1 MEDPFFIVR
10 GEVNKAL
17 NNVNQQYKKWEK
29 LLSAENNV
37 NVGKEEYNSTVS
49 EIKNG
54 IRSIEW
60 DLEDLTETVN
70 IVEANPMKFNL
81 TPNDIIERRDFINDT
96 RGRVK
101 SMKEQFDDPQ
111 VLSKIDKNQRNSL
124 IKNGHTNKYQKL
136 ENEMVQSNQRYI
148 EDSQTQQQILINQ
161 QDNQLEHVHRS
172 VSVLKSMGGQIG
184 NELEEQAILIDEL
197 SHEVDQTD
205 SRLQTVLVR
214 VEKMLRL
221 ADDRKQTYVLIALI
235 FMMVIV
241 VILFIAL

>member
-17 NNVNQQYKKWEK
+17 GNVNDQYNKWEK
-29 LLSAENNV
+29 LLSDENA
-37 NVGKEEYNSTVS
+37 VGKEEYNATLS

-60 DLEDLTETVN
+60 DLEDLIETVN
-70 IVEANPMKFNL
+70 IVESNPMKFNL
-81 TPNDIIERRDFINDT
+81 TPNDIIERRDFITNT
-96 RGRVK
+96 QSRVK
-101 SMKEQFDDPQ
+101 SMKEQFNDPQ
-111 VLSKIDKNQRNSL
+111 VLSKVEKSQRSSL
-124 IKNGHTNKYQKL
+124 IKNGHMNKYEKL
-136 ENEMVQSNQRYI
+136 DNEIVQSNQRYI
-148 EDSQTQQQILINQ
+148 QDTQAQQQLLMGQ

-172 VSVLKSMGGQIG
+172 VGVLKSMGSQIG
-184 NELEEQAILIDEL
+184 NELEEQAIIIDEL

-221 ADDRKQTYVLIALI
+221 ADDKKQTYVLIALI

>member
-17 NNVNQQYKKWEK
+17 GNVDQQYKKWEK
-29 LLSAENNV
+29 LLSSEE

-70 IVEANPMKFNL
+70 IVESNPMKFNL
-81 TPNDIIERRDFINDT
+81 TPNDIIERRNFIIDT
-96 RGRVK
+96 RDRVK
-101 SMKEQFDDPQ
+101 SMKDGFNDPQ
-111 VLSKIDKNQRNSL
+111 VLSKIEKNQRNSL
-124 IKNGHTNKYQKL
+124 IKNNHTNKYEKL
-136 ENEMVQSNQRYI
+136 ENEMTQSNQRYI
-148 EDSQTQQQILINQ
+148 DDTQAQQQILISQ

-184 NELEEQAILIDEL
+184 NELEEQAIIIDEL

-221 ADDRKQTYVLIALI
+221 ADDRKQTYVLITLI

>member
-17 NNVNQQYKKWEK
+17 GNVNEQYKKWEK
-29 LLSAENNV
+29 LLHDENSL
-37 NVGKEEYNSTVS
+37 GKEEYNSTVS

-70 IVEANPMKFNL
+70 IVESNPMKFNL

-96 RGRVK
+96 KNRVK
-101 SMKEQFDDPQ
+101 SMKKRFDDPQ
-111 VLSKIDKNQRNSL
+111 VLFKLEKSQRSSL
-124 IKNGHTNKYQKL
+124 IRNGHVNKYEKL
-136 ENEMVQSNQRYI
+136 DNEMVQSNQRYI
-148 EDSQTQQQILINQ
+148 EDTQAQQQMLINQ
-161 QDNQLEHVHRS
+161 QENQLEHVHRS
-172 VSVLKSMGGQIG
+172 VGVLKSMGGQIN
-184 NELEEQAILIDEL
+184 NELEEQAIIIDEL
-197 SHEVDQTD
+197 THEVEQTD

-221 ADDRKQTYVLIALI
+221 ADDRKQTYVLVTLI

>member
-17 NNVNQQYKKWEK
+17 SNVNQQYKKWEK
-29 LLSAENNV
+29 LLLEENNAV
-37 NVGKEEYNSTVS
+37 RKEEYNSTVS

-70 IVEANPMKFNL
+70 IVESNPMKFNL
-81 TPNDIIERRDFINDT
+81 TPNDIIERRDFIVDT
-96 RGRVK
+96 REKVK
-101 SMKEQFDDPQ
+101 SMKEKFNDPR
-111 VLSKIDKNQRNSL
+111 VLSKIEKNQRNSL
-124 IKNGHTNKYQKL
+124 IKNSHSNKYEKL
-136 ENEMVQSNQRYI
+136 DNEMVNSNQRYI
-148 EDSQTQQQILINQ
+148 GDTQAQQQILMDQ

-172 VSVLKSMGGQIG
+172 VNVLKSMGGQIG
-184 NELEEQAILIDEL
+184 NELEEQAIIIDEL

-221 ADDRKQTYVLIALI
+221 ADDRRQTYVLVALI
-235 FMMVIV
+235 FMMFIV
-241 VILFIAL
+241 VILFITL